1 MTEPMDAD
9 ESSKMESL
17 GNNSETEHHSLINE
31 DLEAPNISVDE
42 PTAHSE
48 VTEEPTILK
57 FPVGSS
63 EQQIISTEASTS
75 EAGLCTSLKACV
87 TNTSPSHAL
96 KSFRDNLTS
105 AYSLEDTTSITKTSA
120 VNRKPLSFD
129 KPATGLTA
137 VKAEET
143 INVSIES
150 IPTSSNYETLADTAE
165 VKPNSENT
173 AKIIPSEISTAV
185 AMEFVESTQPSP
197 TPTDSSISTLG
208 GGEKKK
214 KKRQVCRKT
223 TASSPGIDTPIV
235 QPPSPSPTPNLPLIS
250 AELNRLKFTNPGKMN
265 EEISFTWNH
274 GNVTRGFRRQHTQ
287 TASTT
292 SSVNGSETTDS
303 ASINWT
309 QEEGYMARGH
319 VKQMEMH
326 DQLCRTNSF
335 DPPLYDS
342 RGLILATMED
352 RCDCMRVGCPGC
364 FLPCRRCHK
373 TKCGPLCRI
382 LRNFQYEQAL
392 IAQIKT
398 KDSAQL
404 ASAK

>member
-1 MTEPMDAD
+1 
-9 ESSKMESL
+9 
-17 GNNSETEHHSLINE
+17 
-31 DLEAPNISVDE
+31 
-42 PTAHSE
+42 
-48 VTEEPTILK
+48 TEEPAI
-57 FPVGSS
+57 PEVAVGSS
-63 EQQIISTEASTS
+63 EHQVIKTETSTS
-75 EAGLCTSLKACV
+75 EADLCASLQACITS
-87 TNTSPSHAL
+87 TSPSHAL
-96 KSFRDNLTS
+96 KSYRDNLTS
-105 AYSLEDTTSITKTSA
+105 AYSLEDTASIGKTS
-120 VNRKPLSFD
+120 VVIRKPTGVD
-129 KPATGLTA
+129 KPATGLA
-137 VKAEET
+137 AIKVEGP
-143 INVSIES
+143 IDVSSES
-150 IPTSSNYETLADTAE
+150 IPPTSSDHEIPADTAE
-165 VKPNSENT
+165 MKCNSENAT
-173 AKIIPSEISTAV
+173 QVIPSEISTPTAI
-185 AMEFVESTQPSP
+185 EYFESTQPSP

-208 GGEKKK
+208 GGDKKK
-214 KKRQVCRKT
+214 KKKKKQVCRKT
-223 TASSPGIDTPIV
+223 TASSPEINTPLV
-235 QPPSPSPTPNLPLIS
+235 HPASPSPTPNLPSIS

-287 TASTT
+287 TASTN

-352 RCDCMRVGCPGC
+352 RCDCMRLGCPGC

-382 LRNFQYEQAL
+382 LRNFQYEQAC
-392 IAQIKT
+392 
-398 KDSAQL
+398 L
-404 ASAK
+404 AIYTYTVVELVLVVAEVYL